1 MIRVK
6 KAFYDLKE
14 GKYRKVGEE
23 FKASKERLSELEALL
38 PDYVE
43 EVKKQPAK
51 KEGKADG

>member
-14 GKYRKVGEE
+14 GKYREVGEE
-23 FKASKERLSELEALL
+23 FKASKERFLELEALL

-43 EVKKQPAK
+43 EVKKQPSK
-51 KEGKADG
+51 KGVKADG